1 MHFLIITSLVWAF
14 SFSLIGVYLAGQ
26 VDAWFSVLFRI
37 GLATLVFIP
46 FLKLGNISR
55 ATIVKVMAIG
65 ACQLGVMYGF
75 YYQSFLL
82 LSVPEV
88 LLFTVFTPIY
98 VTLIDDLLHS
108 RFNPWYLGTAIIA
121 VFGAVVIKY
130 TGINDGFVA
139 GFLVVQGANMAMA
152 IGQVAY
158 KKLSEHELKDVRHR
172 DVFGLFYI
180 GAFLVAAVAF
190 MLLGSTEKMPTTT
203 IQWGVLTYL
212 GIIASGL
219 GFFMWNKGAC
229 LVNAGTLAAMNN
241 VLVPLGLL
249 VNLVLWNR
257 DADLVKLTLGGG
269 IILLSLIFN
278 ETVVKQK
285 IKQKALAQQTK

>member
-1 MHFLIITSLVWAF
+1 MHFLIITNLVWAF

-37 GLATLVFIP
+37 GLAMLVFIP
-46 FLKLGNISR
+46 FLKLGNLSR
-55 ATIVKVMAIG
+55 TTIAKVMAIG

-121 VFGAVVIKY
+121 VLGAVVIKY
-130 TGINDGFVA
+130 AGINEGFVV

-158 KKLSEHELKDVRHR
+158 KKLSENELKDVKHSE
-172 DVFGLFYI
+172 VFGLFYI
-180 GAFLVAAVAF
+180 GAFLVAVVAF
-190 MLLGSTEKMPTTT
+190 MLLGSTEKMPTTNT
-203 IQWGVLTYL
+203 QWGVLTYL

-219 GFFMWNKGAC
+219 GYFMWNKGAC

-249 VNLVLWNR
+249 VNLVIWNR
-257 DADLVKLTLGGG
+257 DADLVKLALGGG

-278 ETVVKQK
+278 ETVVKQR
-285 IKQKALAQQTK
+285 IKQKELAQQG

>member
-1 MHFLIITSLVWAF
+1 M
-14 SFSLIGVYLAGQ
+14 
-26 VDAWFSVLFRI
+26 LFRI
-37 GLATLVFIP
+37 GLAMLVFIP
-46 FLKLGNISR
+46 FLRLGNLAR
-55 ATIVKVMAIG
+55 TTILKVMAIG

-108 RFNPWYLGTAIIA
+108 RFSPWYLGTALIA
-121 VFGAVVIKY
+121 VLGAVVIKY
-130 TGINDGFVA
+130 AGINEGFVI
-139 GFLVVQGANMAMA
+139 GFLVVQGANIAMA

-158 KKLSEHELKDVRHR
+158 KKLSENELKDVKHR

-180 GAFLVAAVAF
+180 GAFLVAAIAF

-203 IQWGVLTYL
+203 TQWGVLTYL

-219 GFFMWNKGAC
+219 GYFMWNKGAC

-249 VNLVLWNR
+249 VNLVIWNR
-257 DADLVKLTLGGG
+257 DADLVKLALGGG

-278 ETVVKQK
+278 ETIVKKKVNQT
-285 IKQKALAQQTK
+285 AQA

>member
-1 MHFLIITSLVWAF
+1 MHFLIITNLVWAF
-14 SFSLIGVYLAGQ
+14 SFSLIGVYLSGQ

-37 GLATLVFIP
+37 GLAMLVFIP
-46 FLKLGNISR
+46 FLRLGNLARS
-55 ATIVKVMAIG
+55 TIIKVMAIG

-108 RFNPWYLGTAIIA
+108 RFSPWYLGTALIA
-121 VFGAVVIKY
+121 VLGAVVIKY
-130 TGINDGFVA
+130 AGINEGFVI
-139 GFLVVQGANMAMA
+139 GFLVVQSANIAMA

-158 KKLSEHELKDVRHR
+158 KKLSENELKDVKHR

-180 GAFLVAAVAF
+180 GAFLVAAIAF

-203 IQWGVLTYL
+203 TQWGVLTYL

-219 GFFMWNKGAC
+219 GYFMWNKGAC

-249 VNLVLWNR
+249 VNLVIWNR
-257 DADLVKLTLGGG
+257 DADLVKLALGGS
-269 IILLSLIFN
+269 IIVLSLVFN
-278 ETVVKQK
+278 ETVVKKRVSQK
-285 IKQKALAQQTK
+285 TLAQ

>member
-1 MHFLIITSLVWAF
+1 MHFLIITNLVWAF
-14 SFSLIGVYLAGQ
+14 SFSLIGVYLSGQ

-37 GLATLVFIP
+37 GLAMLVFIP
-46 FLKLGNISR
+46 FLRLGNLARS
-55 ATIVKVMAIG
+55 TIIKVMAIG
-65 ACQLGVMYGF
+65 ACQLGIMYGF

-108 RFNPWYLGTAIIA
+108 RFSPWYLGTAIIA
-121 VFGAVVIKY
+121 VLGAVVIKY
-130 TGINDGFVA
+130 AGINEGFVI
-139 GFLVVQGANMAMA
+139 GFLVVQGANIAMA

-158 KKLSEHELKDVRHR
+158 KKLSENELKDVKHR

-180 GAFLVAAVAF
+180 GAFLVAAIAF

-203 IQWGVLTYL
+203 TQWGVLTYL

-219 GFFMWNKGAC
+219 GYFMWNKGAC

-249 VNLVLWNR
+249 VNLVIWNR
-257 DADLVKLTLGGG
+257 DADLVKLALGGS
-269 IILLSLIFN
+269 IIVLSLVFN
-278 ETVVKQK
+278 ETVVKKRVSQK
-285 IKQKALAQQTK
+285 TVAL

>member
-1 MHFLIITSLVWAF
+1 MHFLIITNLVWAF
-14 SFSLIGVYLAGQ
+14 SFSLIGVYLSGQ

-37 GLATLVFIP
+37 GLAMLVFIP
-46 FLKLGNISR
+46 FLRLGNLAR
-55 ATIVKVMAIG
+55 TTILKVMAIG

-108 RFNPWYLGTAIIA
+108 RFSPWYLGTALIA
-121 VFGAVVIKY
+121 VLGAVVIKY
-130 TGINDGFVA
+130 AGINEGFVI
-139 GFLVVQGANMAMA
+139 GFLVVQGANIAMA

-158 KKLSEHELKDVRHR
+158 KKLSENELKDVKHR

-180 GAFLVAAVAF
+180 GAFLVAAIAF

-203 IQWGVLTYL
+203 TQWGVLTYL

-219 GFFMWNKGAC
+219 GYFMWNKGAC

-249 VNLVLWNR
+249 VNLVIWNR
-257 DADLVKLTLGGG
+257 DADLVKLALGGG

-278 ETVVKQK
+278 ETIVKKKVNQT
-285 IKQKALAQQTK
+285 AQA

>member
-1 MHFLIITSLVWAF
+1 MHFLIITNLVWAF
-14 SFSLIGVYLAGQ
+14 SFSLIGVYLSGQ

-37 GLATLVFIP
+37 GLAMLVFIP
-46 FLKLGNISR
+46 FLRLGNLAHS
-55 ATIVKVMAIG
+55 TIIKVMAIG
-65 ACQLGVMYGF
+65 ACQLGIMYGF

-108 RFNPWYLGTAIIA
+108 RFSPWYLGTALIA
-121 VFGAVVIKY
+121 VLGAVVIKY
-130 TGINDGFVA
+130 AGINEGFVI
-139 GFLVVQGANMAMA
+139 GFLVVQGANIAMA

-158 KKLSEHELKDVRHR
+158 KKLSENELKDVKHR

-180 GAFLVAAVAF
+180 GAFLVAAIAF

-203 IQWGVLTYL
+203 TQWGVLTYL

-219 GFFMWNKGAC
+219 GYFMWNKGAC

-249 VNLVLWNR
+249 VNLVIWNR
-257 DADLVKLTLGGG
+257 DADLVKLALGGSI
-269 IILLSLIFN
+269 IILSLVFN
-278 ETVVKQK
+278 ETVVKKRVSQK
-285 IKQKALAQQTK
+285 TAVL

>member
-1 MHFLIITSLVWAF
+1 MHFLIITNLVWAF
-14 SFSLIGVYLAGQ
+14 SFSLIGVYLSGQ

-37 GLATLVFIP
+37 GLAMLIFIP
-46 FLKLGNISR
+46 FLRLGNLAR
-55 ATIVKVMAIG
+55 TTILKVMAIG

-108 RFNPWYLGTAIIA
+108 RFSPWYLGTALIA
-121 VFGAVVIKY
+121 VLGAVVIKY
-130 TGINDGFVA
+130 AGINEGFVI
-139 GFLVVQGANMAMA
+139 GFLVVQGANIAMA

-158 KKLSEHELKDVRHR
+158 KKLSENELKDVKHR

-180 GAFLVAAVAF
+180 GAFLVAAIAF

-203 IQWGVLTYL
+203 TQWGVLTYL

-219 GFFMWNKGAC
+219 GYFMWNKGAC

-249 VNLVLWNR
+249 VNLVIWNR
-257 DADLVKLTLGGG
+257 DADLVKLALGGG

-278 ETVVKQK
+278 ETIVKKKVNQT
-285 IKQKALAQQTK
+285 AQA